1 MHKVVSLKL
10 KPIIEEALSIQI
22 EQHGENSIETAVT
35 INNLGVLSA
44 HLPKAESYLRRTLE
58 VRLHIFHSILYTYC
72 NDCGYFV
79 DVVHNANMNLPY
91 Q

>member
-44 HLPKAESYLRRTLE
+44 HLGK
-58 VRLHIFHSILYTYC
+58 
-72 NDCGYFV
+72 YFTPF
-79 DVVHNANMNLPY
+79 DKTM
-91 Q
+91 